1 MKDTGSLFHIKNEKE
16 IEQME
21 HVAQWLVRNG
31 YRFYGE
37 RLEWIAS
44 FLFDSWC
51 LSGADVSL
59 ERYLDAYQ
67 YASRMGEMVTAR

>member
-1 MKDTGSLFHIKNEKE
+1 M
-16 IEQME
+16 EQ
-21 HVAQWLVRNG
+21 VAQWLVRNG

-51 LSGADVSL
+51 LSGAAVSL
-59 ERYLDAYQ
+59 DHYLDAYQ
-67 YASRMGEMVTAR
+67 YASRMGEMVTAL